1 MNMLIKIVAAASIVA
16 LPVAPAAAQGDAP
29 GDTLGVQSPVQLSGD
44 VMAVK
49 TVTDAAGLERTEL
62 VKPELIVPGD
72 RLLFGTNYANS
83 SDEAVENFTVTNPL
97 PSAVRLAPD
106 ADADLTV
113 SVDGAKTWGI
123 LANLTIVSEDGVE
136 RTAIHAD
143 VTHVRWTLAS
153 IAPGESGRLEYP
165 AIIR

>member
-1 MNMLIKIVAAASIVA
+1 MKTFKNMVATLFMLSAAAMPI
-16 LPVAPAAAQGDAP
+16 AAHA
-29 GDTLGVQSPVQLSGD
+29 QSPVALSGD
-44 VMAVK
+44 VKAVE
-49 TVTDAAGLERTEL
+49 TSVDEAGNETTQL
-62 VKPELIVPGD
+62 VEPGVIVPGD
-72 RLLFGTNYANS
+72 RLIFGTDYANDG
-83 SDEAVENFTVTNPL
+83 DEPVENFVVTNPL

-113 SVDGAKTWGI
+113 SVDGGESWGT
-123 LANLTIVSEDGVE
+123 LSALSVANDDGST
-136 RTAIHAD
+136 RSAIHAD